1 MDIPTKMDELDIPAN
16 QDEWVEAEKFYIS
29 PEHHESDGTDICS
42 EGCDWCMS
50 DVDPNWEESDI

>member
-1 MDIPTKMDELDIPAN
+1 MDN

-29 PEHHESDGTDICS
+29 PEHDNSDGTDICS

-50 DVDPNWEESDI
+50 DIDPAFA